1 MRCSPAWLMTL
12 VLLVCFCG
20 MAKAAERRAT
30 LDRVASAVD
39 GAESSHGRDAAMWRP
54 GPAGPQGPMQ
64 VSAGAATDVGGG
76 DRFDWVQ
83 NRAIGRAY
91 LAQLYRRYGN
101 WPDAVAAYNW
111 GIGRMNAWVDAGR
124 PARRLD
130 KGVAAYR
137 DRVLLDSGLC
147 PGRQLAAA
155 KWSIGL
161 PLPAVRPR
169 QKPGGRDTAS
179 GHDNVG
185 AACADRAVS
194 TGTRYS
200 PLLVGLIPAGSYA
213 AIDNA
218 IERTAHDLLA
228 AERR

>member
-1 MRCSPAWLMTL
+1 MRCSTLWLMTL
-12 VLLVCFCG
+12 VLFLYFDDTG
-20 MAKAAERRAT
+20 MAAERRAA

-54 GPAGPQGPMQ
+54 DPAGPQGPMQ

-76 DRFDWVQ
+76 DRFDWAQ

-91 LAQLYRRYGN
+91 LAQLHRRYGN
-101 WPDAVAAYNW
+101 WPDAIAAYNW

-147 PGRQLAAA
+147 PGDRQAETGR
-155 KWSIGL
+155 STEM
-161 PLPAVRPR
+161 PLPVVSPR
-169 QKPGGRDTAS
+169 RKSAGRNAAS
-179 GHDNVG
+179 DHVG
-185 AACADRAVS
+185 TACADPAGS
-194 TGTRYS
+194 TGIRYS
-200 PLLVGLIPAGSYA
+200 RLLVGLIPAGSYA
-213 AIDNA
+213 AIDRA

>member
-1 MRCSPAWLMTL
+1 MRCSPAWLMVL
-12 VLLVCFCG
+12 VLLVCFSDT
-20 MAKAAERRAT
+20 AKAAERRAT

-54 GPAGPQGPMQ
+54 DPAGPQGPMQ

-76 DRFDWVQ
+76 DRFDWAQ

-101 WPDAVAAYNW
+101 WPDAIAAYNW

-147 PGRQLAAA
+147 SGGRQAATRRSTEMPLPVVWPRRKPVGRNAASGPGR
-155 KWSIGL
+155 
-161 PLPAVRPR
+161 
-169 QKPGGRDTAS
+169 T
-179 GHDNVG
+179 
-185 AACADRAVS
+185 ACADLAAGA
-194 TGTRYS
+194 GTRFG
-200 PLLVGLIPAGSYA
+200 PLLVGLMPAGSYA
-213 AIDNA
+213 AIDTA